1 MVTVGIDIVP
11 CVLERLDKVFAPEEE
26 AVSDKSTDLST
37 KLSIQRTCSVV
48 MDQILTA
55 ALATNMEYA
64 KVPVILGIPYV
75 SKAA

>member
-1 MVTVGIDIVP
+1 
-11 CVLERLDKVFAPEEE
+11 
-26 AVSDKSTDLST
+26 
-37 KLSIQRTCSVV
+37 